1 MAVSTVQLDKFITG
15 TNFPANK
22 NDLRKTARDNRAP
35 DVIID
40 LINNLPDR
48 RFNSQM
54 DVNQAMYD
62 IE

>member
-1 MAVSTVQLDKFITG
+1 MSAIAAQLDKFIMG

-22 NDLRKTARDNRAP
+22 HDLRKTARENRAP
-35 DVIID
+35 DMIID

-48 RFNSQM
+48 RFNSET
-54 DVNQAMYD
+54 DVNRAIYD

>member
-1 MAVSTVQLDKFITG
+1 MSVSAAQLEKFITG

-22 NDLRKTARDNRAP
+22 NDLRKAARENRAP
-35 DVIID
+35 DMIID

-48 RFNSQM
+48 RFNSEI
-54 DVNQAMYD
+54 DVNRAIDD

>member
-1 MAVSTVQLDKFITG
+1 MIVSAQLDKFIMG

-22 NDLRKTARDNRAP
+22 NDLRKTARENRAP

-48 RFNSQM
+48 RFNSET
-54 DVNQAMYD
+54 DVNQAIYD

>member
-1 MAVSTVQLDKFITG
+1 MPVSIVQLDKFITG

-22 NDLRKTARDNRAP
+22 NDLRKTARENCAP
-35 DVIID
+35 DLIID

-48 RFNSQM
+48 RFNSET
-54 DVNQAMYD
+54 DVNRAIYD

>member
-1 MAVSTVQLDKFITG
+1 MSVSPNQLDKFIMG

-22 NDLRKTARDNRAP
+22 SALRKTAREKRAP
-35 DVIID
+35 DMIID

-48 RFNSQM
+48 RFNSEK
-54 DVNQAMYD
+54 DVNRAIYD

>member
-1 MAVSTVQLDKFITG
+1 MSVSAAQLDKFIMG

-35 DVIID
+35 DMIID
-40 LINNLPDR
+40 LINNLPNR
-48 RFNSQM
+48 RFNSEK
-54 DVNQAMYD
+54 DVNLAIED